1 MPNDQFYIDKR
12 DITAHN
18 LLDKR
23 GFIMT
28 LVSTSLEVIDPNSG
42 VITTPATVTN
52 TSVTGIMRFFAQD
65 EINGV
70 DILSGDQQ
78 ALLSGKELAVAGIN
92 PDTTHRLI
100 ALGVTYM
107 VVRVT
112 PTIPGGIAVLH
123 RLQVRR

>member
-1 MPNDQFYIDKR
+1 MPDDQFYIDKR
-12 DITAHN
+12 DITAHR

-23 GFIMT
+23 GFLMT
-28 LVSTSLEVIDPNSG
+28 LVTTSDEVIDPNTG
-42 VITTPATVTN
+42 AVTTPATVTN
-52 TSVTGIMRFFAQD
+52 TSVTGIMRFFSQD

-70 DILSGDQQ
+70 DIISGDQQ
-78 ALLSGKELAVAGIN
+78 ALLSGKELAVASIE

-112 PTIPGGIAVLH
+112 PTIPGGIAVLY